1 MRDLKSRRGGGIS
14 RRCENTG
21 MRLSVEHV
29 FLRDFSL
36 ENFIIEFIIFIHVKI
51 GGKYKFVTDRIVS
64 KSSELYCGNTLAN

>member
-29 FLRDFSL
+29 FCVISL

>member
-29 FLRDFSL
+29 FLRDLSRKFYYRVYYL
-36 ENFIIEFIIFIHVKI
+36 YPRENWWQI
-51 GGKYKFVTDRIVS
+51 
-64 KSSELYCGNTLAN
+64 